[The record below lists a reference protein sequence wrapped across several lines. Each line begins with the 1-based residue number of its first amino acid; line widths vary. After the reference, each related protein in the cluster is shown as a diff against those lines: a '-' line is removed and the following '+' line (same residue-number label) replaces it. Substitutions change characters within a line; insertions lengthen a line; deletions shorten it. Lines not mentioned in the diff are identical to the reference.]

1 MLLLLL
7 GASKG
12 GWGQILTFDFNGLT
26 GSEANALSNFNNVNL
41 TSSTITRGAG
51 LSASTNGDRFNATS
65 WALTSIANAVS
76 GNDYMEFTITPNAGY
91 QFSVSSIIVIWQRS
105 ATGNT
110 EIALRNSLDSYAANL
125 DAAKSITDNTS
136 SQTITFTFAQAN
148 SSSAVTYRIY
158 GYAEATTG
166 TGGPEGTGNDIIVNG
181 VVSTTSPAPEA
192 NVQGNSVTIAD
203 GDATPST
210 TDHTGFG
217 SVTVASGTVVR
228 TFTIQNTGT
237 AALNLTGT
245 PLVAI
250 SGTHAADFTVTL
262 APTTPVA
269 AAGSTTFQV
278 TFDPSAS
285 GTRAAALSIANND
298 SDENPYNFSIE
309 GNGTVPEIN
318 VQGNSTNIADGDV
331 TPTTSDHT
339 DFGSALVAS
348 GTVVRTFT
356 VQNTGTSALNLTGT
370 PVVEVSG
377 THAAEFTV
385 TAVPATPIAAAGS
398 ATFEVTFDPSA
409 AGTRSATL
417 SVANND
423 SDENPYNFDI
433 QGAGLL
439 TLPEMDVQGNSVSI
453 TDGDNTPTTADHT
466 DFGSATVASGTIVR
480 TFTILNPGTAD
491 LTLSGAPLIVVAG
504 THAADFAVTALPTS
518 PIIASGSTTFQIT
531 FDPSAG
537 GTRSATLSIAN
548 DDSDENPY
556 NFSIQGNGT
565 VPEINIQGNSTTITD
580 GDATPA
586 AGDHTDF
593 GSVSVASGTVVRTFT
608 IQSTGTSDLN
618 LTGTPLVAISGTH
631 AADFTVTLAP
641 TAPVAAAGS
650 TTFEVMFDPS
660 AAGIRNAALSIAN
673 NDSDENPYNF
683 SIQGTGLPCSAPGTQ
698 ATNVTFSSV
707 GTVSMNVN
715 WTNGD
720 GAGRVVIMN
729 TVNTF
734 TAPTDG
740 SNPTANTVY
749 SGSGQQVVFNGSG
762 SGSISI
768 TGLTSGQ
775 RYWFRVFE
783 YCSPDRVYRT
793 STSTNNPLSQFTI
806 GLTTSAISG
815 SPFCVGSGST
825 AAVTVPFTLTGPDF
839 TAGNVFTAQLSDASG
854 SFAAPTNI
862 GTLTGTT
869 AGSISTTI
877 PGTITAG
884 AGYRIRVVG
893 NNPAAN
899 GAQNTVNLT
908 VQSFAAPTVPDP
920 SCGNS
925 DASLSWTNPVC
936 FDEMMV
942 VVSET
947 TFSSLLPTGGGGAYT
962 ANATFGSGTAFDGGF
977 VAYKGTATSSGTITN
992 LTNGL
997 TYTFKVFS
1005 RRGSAWLASTT
1016 VSCSPED
1023 FTIVSFDVA
1032 GNWSSSSGSYIS
1044 RTYVS
1049 DNWTFLGNPSIR
1061 NTTTNQDGFP
1071 GAIGTYAWRMEDV
1084 STAALTATYNV
1095 AGTISEFGFDIRRW
1109 DNSPSPAYVMEYS
1122 TNGGTGWNST
1132 GITIDNTSLGGSSDW
1147 TTFTYV
1153 VPSPANL
1160 AANQFVIRLRATG
1173 TTERIMID
1181 NFRVASN
1188 PPITTDPVTG
1198 SPFCMDGVSGE
1209 AISVGFEASGTY
1221 LGANV
1226 FTAQLSN
1233 ASGSFAS
1240 PTSIGTLS
1248 LSGTDV
1254 SGSITATLPAGTP
1267 TGGDYRIRVVSNLP
1281 TSNGLNNGTDIVI
1294 EQAPA
1299 NVTGFTSTVGT
1310 GSVSLNWINPVCLDE
1325 VLIVMCTS
1333 SSFTTTPSGDGS
1345 SYLAGTCGNGTL
1357 FDCGEVVY
1365 KGSGSSVTIT
1375 GLSDATTYYFKA
1387 FTRFGTAWSN
1397 GTLANPSSTDF
1408 VLSPGDLMV
1417 IGVNANNFDASLPC
1431 GTETEDLISFVAF
1444 RDIPAGAS
1452 FDLTDNGW
1460 ERSNAGLFGDT
1471 EGAIRLTRTASTIPA
1486 GAVFT
1491 ISCISGTS
1499 DYSGVSV
1506 GGVADN
1512 NWTFVD
1518 LGAANSFNLNENGDQ
1533 FFVMQ
1538 GGTWS
1543 DPAGTQNASYS
1554 GRIIYGFNSRTT
1566 WVANGTTQQSNLHP
1580 SVTCI
1585 SQEPSGSTSDYFAY
1599 TGLLTTASQPEW
1611 IARLQNTSN
1620 WTAYAECEAYNDNNV
1635 IPATITINNSAVN
1648 ATWEG
1653 DVNNNWFNC
1662 QNWSQNI
1669 VPTANVNVTIPSGT
1683 PNVAVISSA
1692 AAFASDFNGIAY
1704 AAGLTLSGGTLRLEG
1719 NRDNRLDVNRNLVI
1733 NSGSLDMNDGVANT
1747 PDGTLRLVGNW
1758 TNNSGTAAFDEGEGL
1773 VTFIGSAAQTITT
1786 SGSEETFHDVSID
1799 KLYQDSLILADDVQI
1814 GARFSP
1820 SGPYGSLEFL
1830 CGGTVLTGSNEL
1842 YLLNPDPTAAIVGYE
1857 AVNTVDGVYD
1867 NDRYVNGIL
1876 AREVSANGTYVFPVG
1891 DAVEAY
1897 NPVTLVKTGGATGK
1911 VSAQF
1916 LSGAIGGIAVDE
1928 ILPDGT
1934 CSASGIVNSVSYSQM
1949 AGEGWWSFSGPAVE
1963 YDIYLH
1969 HNADN
1974 AIVYP
1979 SATSEYRSLKAPG
1992 GSGGCT
1998 SLALPCYSGW
2008 TDNALLGDVCSVG
2021 AWFNIPGLGYTG
2033 FSDFAPGG
2041 GLTPLP
2047 VEWVSFDAQ
2056 NAGAQVQVSWTTA
2069 TEINS
2074 DYFTVERSADGLNFQ
2089 KLLKVQAAGNSLGLR
2104 QYQALDDQPLIG
2116 ISYYRLRQADLDGSE
2131 SLTPIVAVQRGQTAS
2146 STAAVWP
2153 NPTSGLLQ
2161 WSGNVSRNGVYTVS
2175 VMNLTGVEVLRQTLD
2190 LEAGVQSFGL
2200 DISAFPQG
2208 SYLLRVQGA
2217 DEVRTSR
2224 VVKQ

>member
-1 MLLLLL
+1 MKIFTIALRSLSGSSALLMLLLLL

-12 GWGQILTFDFNGLT
+12 GWGQILTFDFNGLA

-51 LSASTNGDRFNATS
+51 LSAPANADRFNATS

-166 TGGPEGTGNDIIVNG
+166 SGGPEGTGNDIIVNG

-203 GDATPST
+203 GDATP
-210 TDHTGFG
+210 
-217 SVTVASGTVVR
+217 
-228 TFTIQNTGT
+228 
-237 AALNLTGT
+237 
-245 PLVAI
+245 
-250 SGTHAADFTVTL
+250 
-262 APTTPVA
+262 
-269 AAGSTTFQV
+269 
-278 TFDPSAS
+278 
-285 GTRAAALSIANND
+285 
-298 SDENPYNFSIE
+298 
-309 GNGTVPEIN
+309 
-318 VQGNSTNIADGDV
+318 
-331 TPTTSDHT
+331 
-339 DFGSALVAS
+339 
-348 GTVVRTFT
+348 
-356 VQNTGTSALNLTGT
+356 
-370 PVVEVSG
+370 
-377 THAAEFTV
+377 
-385 TAVPATPIAAAGS
+385 
-398 ATFEVTFDPSA
+398 
-409 AGTRSATL
+409 
-417 SVANND
+417 
-423 SDENPYNFDI
+423 
-433 QGAGLL
+433 
-439 TLPEMDVQGNSVSI
+439 
-453 TDGDNTPTTADHT
+453 TTADHT
-466 DFGSATVASGTIVR
+466 DFGSVAVASGTI
-480 TFTILNPGTAD
+480 T
-491 LTLSGAPLIVVAG
+491 
-504 THAADFAVTALPTS
+504 
-518 PIIASGSTTFQIT
+518 
-531 FDPSAG
+531 
-537 GTRSATLSIAN
+537 
-548 DDSDENPY
+548 
-556 NFSIQGNGT
+556 
-565 VPEINIQGNSTTITD
+565 
-580 GDATPA
+580 
-586 AGDHTDF
+586 
-593 GSVSVASGTVVRTFT
+593 RTFT
-608 IQSTGTSDLN
+608 IQNLGTSDLS
-618 LTGTPLVAISGTH
+618 LTDVSPYVVIGGTH
-631 AADFTVTLAP
+631 AADFTLTVNPSTPISASS
-641 TAPVAAAGS
+641 S
-650 TTFEVMFDPS
+650 TTFNITFDPN

-775 RYWFRVFE
+775 RYWFMVFE

-793 STSTNNPLSQFTI
+793 NTSTNNPLSQFTI

-869 AGSISTTI
+869 AGSISATI

-1071 GAIGTYAWRMEDV
+1071 GAIGTYAWRMQDV

-1109 DNSPSPAYVMEYS
+1109 NNSPSPAYVLEYS

-1310 GSVSLNWINPVCLDE
+1310 GSVNLNWINPVCLDE

-1417 IGVNANNFDASLPC
+1417 IGVNANNYDNSLPC

-1662 QNWSQNI
+1662 QNWNQNI

-2089 KLLKVQAAGNSLGLR
+2089 KLLKIQAAGNSLGLR